1 MRGSRGD
8 HAAESGR
15 WGQASQHRG
24 KGRPALATWK
34 LAATRV
40 PCSPRPAGQAEGPP
54 CPPTARSEGRSHGGR
69 AEAAAT
75 PLGPGSLPP
84 AQGPRSTPEF

>member
-8 HAAESGR
+8 HAAVRALGAAQGEGT
-15 WGQASQHRG
+15 A
-24 KGRPALATWK
+24 RPGHLEAGGNTGPL
-34 LAATRV
+34 L
-40 PCSPRPAGQAEGPP
+40 PPAGQAEGPP

-75 PLGPGSLPP
+75 PHRPGSLPP